1 MTPDPYLLFLFGLG
15 GVILLVAWL
24 PLGLKRAPLSLAI
37 VCVAIGVAV
46 FSLGGLNFNPDP
58 RTYDTLTERLTELVV
73 IIALMGAGVKI
84 DRPLG
89 WRRWGSTWRLL
100 GIAMPLTIL
109 SIAVLGVQALGMSLA
124 MSVLLAAALAPTDPV
139 LAADVQVGPPGSG
152 EETEV
157 RFALTSEAGFND
169 GLAFPF
175 VHLAL
180 VFAAVAAST
189 GDPMAWPSPQDW
201 MHWAAMDLVWRIG
214 AGLAMGWMLGR
225 VMGWVA
231 FDLPHVRLSAT
242 GDGLVALGATLVVYT
257 ATEFVQGYGFL
268 AVFIAA
274 LTLRARERNHE
285 YHRALHDFADQ
296 VERLLIMLVLVL
308 FGGAIAAGLL
318 SSLTW
323 SDVAVCAV
331 ILLVVRPLSGWIAM
345 WGSDLTRREQWM
357 SAILGVRGIG
367 SFFYVAYGVNHGD
380 FGSSE
385 RLWAIT
391 GAVVLMSVILHG
403 VAATPLMAWVE
414 RPATGDLKAKE
425 NNDAR

>member
-100 GIAMPLTIL
+100 GISMPLTIL
-109 SIAVLGVQALGMSLA
+109 SIAVLGVQALGLSLA

-201 MHWAAMDLVWRIG
+201 MHWAAMDLVRRIG

-414 RPATGDLKAKE
+414 RPATGDPKAGE
-425 NNDAR
+425 DNEAR